1 MRLEKDTF
9 IVSQFEV
16 GFSQNLE
23 HLEDMLKVFLYGV
36 REYNNIVYVNNDE
49 FINILLENSSH

>member
-1 MRLEKDTF
+1 MCLEKDTF

>member
-9 IVSQFEV
+9 IVSQLEV

>member
-23 HLEDMLKVFLYGV
+23 HLEDMLEVFLYGV